1 MDHHIQKQYFEVAY
15 RTGSDIWTHVP
26 YAQKAL
32 EMLPPLTPNSLILD
46 IGSGRGLW
54 AIKLASMGH
63 RVLGMD
69 YLQSVVDQANM
80 EISQRKILDQVRFIQ
95 GDVRD
100 VPFTDNSFALVTDI
114 GVLQHLVPADWIS
127 YVRELSRV
135 TASGGYVLSVTLS
148 RRTER
153 FLGFTP
159 SIMPEAHVEK
169 FGVSYYFFDESEVTT
184 LFGYGNFELVSQQ
197 TEFFDARSDPGDRV
211 ALLFSVFKK
220 RL

>member
-1 MDHHIQKQYFEVAY
+1 MDHHVQKQYFEIAY
-15 RTGSDIWTHVP
+15 RTGSDIWTHIP
-26 YAQKAL
+26 YAEKAL
-32 EMLPPLTPNSLILD
+32 SMLPSLPASSLVLD

-54 AIKLASMGH
+54 AVKLASMGY

-80 EISQRKILDQVRFIQ
+80 EIANRKILDQVRFIQ

-100 VPFTDNSFALVTDI
+100 IPFTDNSFTLVTDI
-114 GVLQHLVPADWIS
+114 GVLQHLVPADWVA

-135 TASGGYVLSVTLS
+135 TGSGGYVLSVTLS

-159 SIMPEAHVEK
+159 SVMPEAHVEK
-169 FGVSYYFFDESEVTT
+169 FGVSYYFFSNDEITT
-184 LFGYGNFELVSQQ
+184 LFGYGDFEMISQEV
-197 TEFFDARSDPGDRV
+197 EFFDARSDPGDRV
-211 ALLFSVFKK
+211 ALLFSVLRKK
-220 RL
+220 

>member
-1 MDHHIQKQYFEVAY
+1 MDHHVQKQYFEVAY
-15 RTGSDIWTHVP
+15 RTGSDIWTHIP
-26 YAQKAL
+26 YAEKAL
-32 EMLPPLTPNSLILD
+32 AMLPPLPTGALVLD

-54 AIKLASMGH
+54 AIKLATLGY

-69 YLQSVVDQANM
+69 YLQSVVDSANS
-80 EISQRKILDQVRFIQ
+80 EVVYRNLVSQVRFVQ

-100 VPFTDNSFALVTDI
+100 IPFTDNSFQLVTDI
-114 GVLQHLVPADWIS
+114 GVLQHLVPGDWIA

-135 TASGGYVLSVTLS
+135 TAPGGHVLSVTLS

-169 FGVSYYFFDESEVTT
+169 FGGPIFLLESTQIQRGQLVQENRQDWESVPQPILT
-184 LFGYGNFELVSQQ
+184 L
-197 TEFFDARSDPGDRV
+197 
-211 ALLFSVFKK
+211 
-220 RL
+220 